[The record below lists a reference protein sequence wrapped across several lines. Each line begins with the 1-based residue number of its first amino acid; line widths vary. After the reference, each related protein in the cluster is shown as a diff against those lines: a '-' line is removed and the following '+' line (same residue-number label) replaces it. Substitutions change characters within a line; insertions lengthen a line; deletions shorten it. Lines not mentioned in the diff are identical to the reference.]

1 MDKTGT
7 NSLAITLRPYRLSD
21 AEDFLMYGGD
31 ERVTQ
36 FTRWNTFTSREQ
48 ALSYIKNFAIP
59 QSYCKSICLDDRSIG
74 FLYIKPQEDNG
85 KCRAEVGY
93 ALAAEYWGQGIATRA
108 VKMAIVDLFQRFT
121 GLVGLQAVVLV
132 ENKGSQRVLEKLG
145 FHKEGLLRKYTIH
158 KGAPCNVFMYS
169 LLSTDPMPSNED
181 LLNVKSEFGTFDNT
195 RAF

>member
-1 MDKTGT
+1 MDNTNN

-21 AEDFLMYGGD
+21 AEDFLMYAGD

-36 FTRWNTFTSREQ
+36 FTRWNTFTSEEQ
-48 ALSYIKNFAIP
+48 ALSYIKDFCIP
-59 QSYCKSICLDDRSIG
+59 HSYCKSICINDRSIG
-74 FLYIKPQEDNG
+74 FVFIKPHGDNE

-108 VKMAIVDLFQRFT
+108 VKMAIIDVFQEFTDLVR
-121 GLVGLQAVVLV
+121 LQAMVLV

-158 KGAPCNVFMYS
+158 KGTASDIFMYS
-169 LLSTDPMPSNED
+169 LLSTDPMP
-181 LLNVKSEFGTFDNT
+181 
-195 RAF
+195 